1 MHARK
6 ICSTL
11 RNREENVQRK
21 TTSPGFESRI
31 FRILHALYPDVC
43 ADHRPVSRLSKQPPL
58 LRRVHVGPKDEL
70 RLCVRLL
77 QRS

>member
-6 ICSTL
+6 ICFTL

-43 ADHRPVSRLSKQPPL
+43 ADHRPVPCESFIKAAASSSPCSCRA
-58 LRRVHVGPKDEL
+58 
-70 RLCVRLL
+70 
-77 QRS
+77 